1 MLCFQLLSAESPCG
15 NEESL
20 ELVVVDVDGV
30 LSLVSFNDAL
40 VNGVLSVLG
49 TYGDQAVVA
58 VVSVLALL
66 VDRVVC
72 GKAAVEGVV
81 AVDDCEVNVLDNG
94 INEVCVYLDELY
106 RYCVVGDVE
115 APASAL
121 MVKKP
126 ALSRSFSALPSLVT
140 SFGTAIL
147 RVSVEASALSMVRSL
162 AV

>member
-1 MLCFQLLSAESPCG
+1 MLSAESPCG

-94 INEVCVYLDELY
+94 VNEVCVYLNELY
-106 RYCVVGDVE
+106 RYCVVGDVADLGE

-147 RVSVEASALSMVRSL
+147 RVSVEARALSMV
-162 AV
+162 

>member
-1 MLCFQLLSAESPCG
+1 MFQLLSAECPSG

-40 VNGVLSVLG
+40 VNGVLSILG

-58 VVSVLALL
+58 VVCVLALL
-66 VDRVVC
+66 VDGVVC

-94 INEVCVYLDELY
+94 VNEVCVYLDELY
-106 RYCVVGDVE
+106 RYCVVGDV
-115 APASAL
+115 ADLGGSAS
-121 MVKKP
+121 
-126 ALSRSFSALPSLVT
+126 
-140 SFGTAIL
+140 
-147 RVSVEASALSMVRSL
+147 VSVDGEEACALEELQRSAFVGNVVRNCDLEGLGGS
-162 AV
+162 